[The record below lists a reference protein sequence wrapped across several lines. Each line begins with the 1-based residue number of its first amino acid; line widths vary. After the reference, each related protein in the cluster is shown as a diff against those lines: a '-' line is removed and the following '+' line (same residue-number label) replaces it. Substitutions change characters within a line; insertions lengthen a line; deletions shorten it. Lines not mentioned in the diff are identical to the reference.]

1 VAANL
6 RQRPRRRNETR
17 VASDSRIVSSNKR
30 KHYGA
35 KRLPPNAN
43 YKSTQET
50 SSAALRVRRSGG
62 CDPVA
67 RRDAICLGTPGL
79 YKALIFA
86 RTPAT
91 EVYPSERPETLIRED
106 ESFSHRVRTV
116 GRIVIERTL
125 LVGPVDVQTGKV
137 YYPNSPAMIANGL
150 EAPLY
155 DHAEARADPPTKAAG
170 TRTYFET
177 APPTPDLLPTKPS
190 PRSATDSFEAAPTS
204 ARARV

>member
-1 VAANL
+1 VTPL
-6 RQRPRRRNETR
+6 RAVMRF
-17 VASDSRIVSSNKR
+17 ASEPQAYIKRSSSRG
-30 KHYGA
+30 H
-35 KRLPPNAN
+35 
-43 YKSTQET
+43 
-50 SSAALRVRRSGG
+50 
-62 CDPVA
+62 
-67 RRDAICLGTPGL
+67 
-79 YKALIFA
+79 
-86 RTPAT
+86 PAT

-190 PRSATDSFEAAPTS
+190 PRSATDSFEESPTPCS
-204 ARARV
+204 RACRGR